1 MPQLS
6 VASIEKRLAKVL
18 PVQTIE
24 DSNKV
29 ARREIAL
36 QGVFSLGSRRFA
48 VVALAEQGDRSFERR
63 ALRVGDIAE
72 GWTVEYVGRASVS
85 LRQGADTRQL
95 VLFPGK
101 DR

>member
-63 ALRVGDIAE
+63 ALRVGDIVE
-72 GWTVEYVGRASVS
+72 GWTVEYVGRATVS